1 MNLYL
6 IRHGDAEKIALSKS
20 DFERELTSKGREL
33 TKKSAEAWKKIIK
46 SFDVIASSPLIRAVQ
61 TAEIVA
67 DVFDHPE
74 KIITDK
80 KITAGTRPEEL
91 IDFIRSINVDNIA
104 VVGHEPDMSNYVS
117 AFTSSSGMF
126 LEFKKGTIAKI
137 NFEGR
142 VRLASGTLEFL
153 IPPKVFE

>member
-6 IRHGDAEKIALSKS
+6 IRHGDAEKISLSKS
-20 DFERELTSKGREL
+20 DYDRELTQKGRDL
-33 TKKSAEAWKKIIK
+33 TKKSAENWKKIIK
-46 SFDVIASSPLIRAVQ
+46 PFDVIASSPLTRAVQ
-61 TAEIVA
+61 TAEIVGN
-67 DVFDHPE
+67 VFDYTK

-80 KITAGTRPEEL
+80 KISAGSSPEDL

-117 AFTSSSGMF
+117 ALTSSSGMY
-126 LEFKKGTIAKI
+126 LEFKKGTVAKI
-137 NFEGR
+137 NFAGK
-142 VRLASGTLEFL
+142 VRIGSGTLEFL

>member
-20 DFERELTSKGREL
+20 DFDRELTSKGREL

-67 DVFDHPE
+67 DVFDYSK

-80 KITAGTRPEEL
+80 RITAGSGPEDL
-91 IDFIRSINVDNIA
+91 VDFIRTINVENIA

-117 AFTSSSGMF
+117 ALTSSSGMY
-126 LEFKKGTIAKI
+126 LEFKKGAIARI